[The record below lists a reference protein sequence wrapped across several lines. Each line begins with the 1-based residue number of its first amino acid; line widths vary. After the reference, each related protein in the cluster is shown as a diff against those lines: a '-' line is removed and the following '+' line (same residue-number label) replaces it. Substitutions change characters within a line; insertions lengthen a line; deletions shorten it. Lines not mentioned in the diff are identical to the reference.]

1 MNSRLLTRSI
11 ASASVL
17 WSCALTLPLAGFA
30 GQCDDI
36 TRDVAAA
43 VSKEPGKVLMII
55 EDALVINESCACEII
70 KAAITAANA
79 DATLVSQIV
88 QTGISVAPKMAGVI
102 TDCAAAISPSAAA
115 SVAPP
120 VVDSGK
126 QVKNP
131 LPVSPSP
138 EEEEDFSPIPS
149 SIRGIYLMQPPAG
162 GFLPR
167 NPKDRTCDNTC
178 VSPTQN
184 VPYYP

>member
-1 MNSRLLTRSI
+1 MNSCLFTRSI
-11 ASASVL
+11 ASAL
-17 WSCALTLPLAGFA
+17 WSCALALPLSGFA

-79 DATLVSQIV
+79 DATLVGQIV

-120 VVDSGK
+120 IVDSGK

-131 LPVSPSP
+131 LPVSPAP
-138 EEEEDFSPIPS
+138 EEEDFSPIPS

-167 NPKDRTCDNTC
+167 NPKDRTCDNSC

-184 VPYYP
+184 VPHYP

>member
-1 MNSRLLTRSI
+1 M
-11 ASASVL
+11 
-17 WSCALTLPLAGFA
+17 LPLSGLA
-30 GQCDDI
+30 GQCEDI
-36 TRDVAAA
+36 TRDVSAA
-43 VSKEPGKVLMII
+43 VAKEPGKVLMII
-55 EDALVINESCACEII
+55 EDALVINEACACEIV
-70 KAAITAANA
+70 KAAITAAQA
-79 DATLVSQIV
+79 DATLVGQIV

-102 TDCAAAISPSAAA
+102 TDCAAAISPSSVA
-115 SVAPP
+115 SVVPP

-131 LPVSPSP
+131 LPVSPAP
-138 EEEEDFSPIPS
+138 EEEDFSPVPS

-167 NPKDRTCDNTC
+167 DPSDRTCDNQC

>member
-1 MNSRLLTRSI
+1 M
-11 ASASVL
+11 AAE
-17 WSCALTLPLAGFA
+17 
-30 GQCDDI
+30 CDDI

-43 VSKEPGKVLMII
+43 VSKEPSKVLMII

-79 DATLVSQIV
+79 DATLVGQIV

-102 TDCAAAISPSAAA
+102 TDCAAAISPSAVAA
-115 SVAPP
+115 VVPP
-120 VVDSGK
+120 MVESGK

-131 LPVSPSP
+131 LPVSPAP
-138 EEEEDFSPIPS
+138 EEEDFSPVPS

-167 NPKDRTCDNTC
+167 DPKDRTCDSQC

-184 VPYYP
+184 VPHYP